1 MQNLGTT
8 GNPLPL
14 TGQPTGQA
22 QPLPGGT
29 GNPQNLNNAS
39 GSGGSAPQ
47 SGSKA
52 LSDQASPDA
61 NRVPRDR
68 RDVVQGYFTQPGRS
82 HED

>member
-1 MQNLGTT
+1 VQNLGTT

-47 SGSKA
+47 SGTQGTVG
-52 LSDQASPDA
+52 QASPDA

-68 RDVVQGYFTQPGRS
+68 RDVVQGYFTQPGTKP
-82 HED
+82 